1 MRTFGVVFGIIEI
14 EDVRV
19 APRGGGAWNP
29 TRPAH
34 AAPRTAT
41 APATVIARDF
51 WLMRGTR
58 TEPREVADDAPSSAP
73 SAGS

>member
-1 MRTFGVVFGIIEI
+1 MRTFGVAFGIIEI

-34 AAPRTAT
+34 AAPSTAT

-51 WLMRGTR
+51 WAMRAARGR
-58 TEPREVADDAPSSAP
+58 RGRVDDAA
-73 SAGS
+73 